1 MKTLKKCN
9 DVNTIDEN
17 GNFINNNEDTSK
29 CISPITYMI
38 GVFERGNGEYYYASI
53 EL

>member
-1 MKTLKKCN
+1 MEEKNEST
-9 DVNTIDEN
+9 
-17 GNFINNNEDTSK
+17 INNNEDTSK